1 VASGR
6 QLSGKPVEDFPPRE
20 RGRWDFSKV
29 ADGRVY
35 ELRRGRDFDV
45 AVDSLAVAARRWAR
59 RHGYRL
65 TTRSACD
72 EDQRGRPK
80 VALYVRFERQRQR
93 EGQGGR

>member
-1 VASGR
+1 MATGR

-45 AVDSLAVAARRWAR
+45 TVDSLAVAARRWAR
-59 RHGYRL
+59 KHGYRL
-65 TTRSACD
+65 TTRSAFD

-80 VALYVRFERQRQR
+80 VALYVRFERQR
-93 EGQGGR
+93 ESQGAR